1 MQARSSIA
9 LPRVRCGC
17 AGWSIPAADR
27 AAFGDGASVLQRY
40 ATRFDAVEINSSFH
54 RPHRASTYARWADS
68 VPEDFRFSVKLPR
81 SISHDA
87 RLHGT
92 GALLD
97 AFLAQAGALGTR
109 LGCLLLQL
117 PPSAMFDAPVAARF
131 FAMLR
136 RRWDGGVVCEPRHAS
151 WFLPQAQ
158 ALLARHRIA
167 RCAVDP
173 APVPDAATPGA
184 TAGPQYW
191 RWHGAP
197 RIYYSSYD
205 DGALQTLADAV
216 RNAAKEATHPQ
227 AERWV
232 IFDNTAAGLAV
243 PNALQLQRLLQT
255 DRARQG

>member
-1 MQARSSIA
+1 MQARSSVA

-27 AAFGDGASVLQRY
+27 AAFGDGTSVLQRY

-54 RPHRASTYARWADS
+54 RPHRAGTYARWADS

-87 RLHGT
+87 RLQGT
-92 GALLD
+92 GPLLD

-117 PPSAMFDAPVAARF
+117 PPSAVFDAAVAARF

-167 RCAVDP
+167 RCAADP
-173 APVPDAATPGA
+173 APVPDAATPGT
-184 TAGPQYW
+184 TAHPQYW

-205 DGALQTLADAV
+205 ASALQALADAV
-216 RNAAKEATHPQ
+216 RNPAHDAAHPQ

-255 DRARQG
+255 DHRRPR

>member
-1 MQARSSIA
+1 MPARSSIA
-9 LPRVRCGC
+9 VARVRCGC

-27 AAFGDGASVLQRY
+27 ATFDEGASVLQRY
-40 ATRFDAVEINSSFH
+40 ATRLDAVEINSSFY

-87 RLHGT
+87 RLQGT
-92 GALLD
+92 GPLLD
-97 AFLAQAGALGTR
+97 AFLAQAGALGAR

-117 PPSAMFDAPVAARF
+117 PPSAAFDVRAAATF

-136 RRWDGGVVCEPRHAS
+136 QRWNGGVVCEPRHAS

-158 ALLARHRIA
+158 AVLSRHHIA
-167 RCAVDP
+167 RCAADP
-173 APVPDAATPGA
+173 APVPDAAAPSP
-184 TAGPQYW
+184 TAGPLYW

-205 DGALQTLADAV
+205 DGALQALADAV
-216 RNAAKEATHPQ
+216 SGAPDDTAQPP

-243 PNALQLQRLLQT
+243 PNALQLQRRLGI
-255 DRARQG
+255 DRGR

>member
-1 MQARSSIA
+1 MQARSSIT

-87 RLHGT
+87 RLQGT

-117 PPSAMFDAPVAARF
+117 PPSAVFDAPVAARF

-167 RCAVDP
+167 RCAADP

-191 RWHGAP
+191 RWHGAA

-205 DGALQTLADAV
+205 DSALQTLADAV
-216 RNAAKEATHPQ
+216 RNAAHPQ

-255 DRARQG
+255 GRPRQG

>member
-9 LPRVRCGC
+9 VSRVRCGC

-87 RLHGT
+87 RLQGT

-117 PPSAMFDAPVAARF
+117 PPSAVFDAPVAARF

-167 RCAVDP
+167 RCAADP

-184 TAGPQYW
+184 TAGPHYW
-191 RWHGAP
+191 RWHGAA

-205 DGALQTLADAV
+205 DSALQTLADAV
-216 RNAAKEATHPQ
+216 RNAAHPQ

-255 DRARQG
+255 GRPRRG

>member
-1 MQARSSIA
+1 MQARSSVA

-17 AGWSIPAADR
+17 AGWSIPSADR
-27 AAFGDGASVLQRY
+27 AAFGDGTSVLHRY
-40 ATRFDAVEINSSFH
+40 ATRFDAAEINSSFH
-54 RPHRASTYARWADS
+54 RPHRAGTYARWADS

-87 RLHGT
+87 RLQGT
-92 GALLD
+92 GPLLD

-117 PPSAMFDAPVAARF
+117 PPSAVFDAAVAARF

-167 RCAVDP
+167 RCAADP
-173 APVPDAATPGA
+173 APVPDAATPGT
-184 TAGPQYW
+184 TAHPQYW

-205 DGALQTLADAV
+205 DSALQALADAV
-216 RNAAKEATHPQ
+216 RNPAHDAAHPQ

-255 DRARQG
+255 DHRRPG

>member
-9 LPRVRCGC
+9 VSRVRCGC

-87 RLHGT
+87 RLQGT

-117 PPSAMFDAPVAARF
+117 PPSAVFDAPVAARF

-167 RCAVDP
+167 RCAADP

-191 RWHGAP
+191 RWHGAA

-205 DGALQTLADAV
+205 DSALQTLADAV
-216 RNAAKEATHPQ
+216 RNAAHPQ

-255 DRARQG
+255 GRPRQG

>member
-40 ATRFDAVEINSSFH
+40 ATRFDAVEINSAFH
-54 RPHRASTYARWADS
+54 RPHRAGTYARWADS

-87 RLHGT
+87 RLQGT
-92 GALLD
+92 GPLLD

-117 PPSAMFDAPVAARF
+117 PPSAVFDAAVAARF

-167 RCAVDP
+167 RCAADP
-173 APVPDAATPGA
+173 APVPAAATPGT
-184 TAGPQYW
+184 TAGPHYW

-205 DGALQTLADAV
+205 DSALQALADAV
-216 RNAAKEATHPQ
+216 RSPSHDTAHPQ

-255 DRARQG
+255 DRRRPG

>member
-1 MQARSSIA
+1 MSSRSSIA
-9 LPRVRCGC
+9 VPRVRCGC

-54 RPHRASTYARWADS
+54 RPHRAGTYARWADS

-87 RLHGT
+87 RLHAAGP
-92 GALLD
+92 LLD

-117 PPSAMFDAPVAARF
+117 PPSAAFDARVAASF

-158 ALLARHRIA
+158 ALLTRHRIA
-167 RCAVDP
+167 RCAADP
-173 APVPDAATPGA
+173 AQVPEAAIPSP
-184 TAGPQYW
+184 TAGPYYW
-191 RWHGAP
+191 RWHGAQ

-205 DGALQTLADAV
+205 DNALQALADAV
-216 RNAAKEATHPQ
+216 RHTPHDGTHPQ

-243 PNALQLQRLLQT
+243 PNALRLQRLLGT
-255 DRARQG
+255 ERKR

>member
-87 RLHGT
+87 RLQGV
-92 GALLD
+92 GPLLD
-97 AFLAQAGALGTR
+97 TFLAQAGALGTR

-117 PPSAMFDAPVAARF
+117 PPSAVFDAPVAARF

-167 RCAVDP
+167 RCAADP

-191 RWHGAP
+191 RWHGAA

-205 DGALQTLADAV
+205 DSALQTLADAV
-216 RNAAKEATHPQ
+216 RNAAHPQ

-255 DRARQG
+255 GRPRQG

>member
-1 MQARSSIA
+1 MPAPPSGAIA
-9 LPRVRCGC
+9 RVRCGC

-27 AAFGDGASVLQRY
+27 AQFGEGASVLQRY
-40 ATRFDAVEINSSFH
+40 ATRFDAVEINSSFY

-92 GALLD
+92 GPLLD

-117 PPSAMFDAPVAARF
+117 PPSSAFDAAVAARF

-151 WFLPQAQ
+151 WFAAPAQ

-167 RCAVDP
+167 RCAADP
-173 APVPDAATPGA
+173 APVPAASLPSPA
-184 TAGPQYW
+184 AAPLYW

-197 RIYYSSYD
+197 RVYYSSYAHT
-205 DGALQTLADAV
+205 ALQALAATV
-216 RNAAKEATHPQ
+216 RASHPDSTPPPP
-227 AERWV
+227 ERWV
-232 IFDNTAAGLAV
+232 IFDNTAAGCATS
-243 PNALQLQRLLQT
+243 NALELQRLLKNE
-255 DRARQG
+255 R

>member
-1 MQARSSIA
+1 MPAR
-9 LPRVRCGC
+9 LPTADARVRCGC

-27 AAFGDGASVLQRY
+27 AAFGEGASVLQRY
-40 ATRFDAVEINSSFH
+40 ATRFAAVEINSSFY

-87 RLHGT
+87 RLHAAGP
-92 GALLD
+92 LLD

-117 PPSAMFDAPVAARF
+117 PPSAAFDARVAARF

-136 RRWDGGVVCEPRHAS
+136 RRWDGAVVCEPRHAS

-167 RCAVDP
+167 RCAADP
-173 APVPDAATPGA
+173 APVAEAAAPSA
-184 TAGPQYW
+184 SAGPQYW
-191 RWHGAP
+191 RWHGSP
-197 RIYYSSYD
+197 RIYYSAYD
-205 DGALQTLADAV
+205 EEALQALAEAV
-216 RNAAKEATHPQ
+216 RAAGQPQ
-227 AERWV
+227 TERWI

-243 PNALQLQRLLQT
+243 PNALRLQALLGI
-255 DRARQG
+255 DRAV

>member
-1 MQARSSIA
+1 MSSRSSIA
-9 LPRVRCGC
+9 VPRVRCGC

-54 RPHRASTYARWADS
+54 RPHRAGTYARWADS

-87 RLHGT
+87 RLHAAGP
-92 GALLD
+92 LLD

-117 PPSAMFDAPVAARF
+117 PPSAAFDARVAASF

-158 ALLARHRIA
+158 ALLTRHRIA
-167 RCAVDP
+167 RCAADP
-173 APVPDAATPGA
+173 SPVPEAATPSP
-184 TAGPQYW
+184 TAGPYYW
-191 RWHGAP
+191 RWHGAQ

-205 DGALQTLADAV
+205 DNALQALADAM
-216 RNAAKEATHPQ
+216 RHTPHDGTHPQ

-243 PNALQLQRLLQT
+243 PNALRLQRLLGT
-255 DRARQG
+255 ERKR

>member
-1 MQARSSIA
+1 M
-9 LPRVRCGC
+9 
-17 AGWSIPAADR
+17 
-27 AAFGDGASVLQRY
+27 LQRY
-40 ATRFDAVEINSSFH
+40 ATRFAAVEINSSFY

-87 RLHGT
+87 RLHAAGP
-92 GALLD
+92 LLD

-117 PPSAMFDAPVAARF
+117 PPSAAFDARVAARF

-167 RCAVDP
+167 RCAADP
-173 APVPDAATPGA
+173 APVAAAATPS
-184 TAGPQYW
+184 TSGPQYW
-191 RWHGAP
+191 RWHGSP
-197 RIYYSSYD
+197 RIYYSAYD
-205 DGALQTLADAV
+205 EEALQALAEAV
-216 RNAAKEATHPQ
+216 RAAGQPQ
-227 AERWV
+227 TERWI

-243 PNALQLQRLLQT
+243 PNALRLQT
-255 DRARQG
+255 LLGIDRAV

>member
-1 MQARSSIA
+1 M
-9 LPRVRCGC
+9 
-17 AGWSIPAADR
+17 
-27 AAFGDGASVLQRY
+27 
-40 ATRFDAVEINSSFH
+40 EINSSFH

-68 VPEDFRFSVKLPR
+68 VPENFRFSVKLPR

-87 RLHGT
+87 RLQGT

-109 LGCLLLQL
+109 LSCLLLQL
-117 PPSAMFDAPVAARF
+117 PPSAVFDAPVAARF

-158 ALLARHRIA
+158 AMLARHRIA
-167 RCAVDP
+167 RCAADP
-173 APVPDAATPGA
+173 APVPDAATPDA

-205 DGALQTLADAV
+205 DSALQTLADAV
-216 RNAAKEATHPQ
+216 RNAAHPQ

-243 PNALQLQRLLQT
+243 PNALQLQLQRLLQT
-255 DRARQG
+255 DREHQG

>member
-1 MQARSSIA
+1 MG
-9 LPRVRCGC
+9 P
-17 AGWSIPAADR
+17 
-27 AAFGDGASVLQRY
+27 
-40 ATRFDAVEINSSFH
+40 
-54 RPHRASTYARWADS
+54 
-68 VPEDFRFSVKLPR
+68 
-81 SISHDA
+81 
-87 RLHGT
+87 
-92 GALLD
+92 LLD

-117 PPSAMFDAPVAARF
+117 PPSAVFDAPVAARF

-167 RCAVDP
+167 RCAADP

-205 DGALQTLADAV
+205 DSALQTLADAV
-216 RNAAKEATHPQ
+216 RNAAHPQ

-255 DRARQG
+255 GRPRQG